1 MRRVSRA
8 FVLAMLCVWCM
19 SPGMAMAAARA
30 AAEWRFFHTS
40 GDNSISYYYDAESV
54 VFPSANIVNVWVKLE
69 VRSKVYSLALWEIS
83 CSERKLRT
91 LIKYGY
97 DGVGGGV
104 VELPNAAEMYPTRWG
119 YIVPESYEAKL
130 TKIVCVRQKG
140 N

>member
-1 MRRVSRA
+1 MRRFSAA
-8 FVLAMLCVWCM
+8 FVLVIVCV
-19 SPGMAMAAARA
+19 SFILSGSALAQ

-54 VFPSANIVNVWVKLE
+54 VFPSPSIVNVWVKLE
-69 VRSKVYSLALWEIS
+69 VKSKVYSLALWEIS

-97 DGVGGGV
+97 DGVSGGGI
-104 VELPNAAEMYPTRWG
+104 VELPNAADMYPTRWG

-130 TKIVCVRQKG
+130 TKIVCLRQKG